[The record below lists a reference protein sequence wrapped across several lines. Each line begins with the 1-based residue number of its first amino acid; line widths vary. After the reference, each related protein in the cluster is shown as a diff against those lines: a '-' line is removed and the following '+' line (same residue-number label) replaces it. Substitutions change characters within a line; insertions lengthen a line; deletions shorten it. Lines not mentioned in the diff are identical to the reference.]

1 MISSLKKSRL
11 DASSKGTNIICT
23 IPPYRFDIFGSFPRP
38 KKDKI
43 QNKRDT
49 SFAKTHDKKIG
60 LGIKTVVIDAG
71 HGGKDPGAVAK
82 TNLQEKDVVLDVSL
96 QLGKLISAR
105 FPKVKVVYTRSTD
118 VFIGLSKRAKIAN
131 DAGADLFI
139 SIHSNAAANTSAK
152 GFESFVLGLHKS
164 EAALEVAK
172 WENSSIL
179 MEEDHEQKYESFD
192 PNDPDAYIALSL
204 RQNAFLDQSLKL
216 AHLFQK
222 NCVGDLQRPDRGV
235 KQAGFLVLYKTTMP
249 SVLVELCV
257 LSNVEEE
264 KFLASKNGRS
274 LIAKELF
281 DAFATYKEQNDK
293 VDGTLKSGSEEQE
306 RTVDTKKNDKVDV
319 PTGNKSIVFR
329 VQIATS
335 KIKLELKSFNFKGMK
350 DVDRTESGNKYKYIV
365 GKYSSIEEAKSRQ
378 MEVRKI
384 GYESA
389 FVIAFENGKRV
400 DLQKAIE
407 KSKM

>member
-1 MISSLKKSRL
+1 M
-11 DASSKGTNIICT
+11 
-23 IPPYRFDIFGSFPRP
+23 
-38 KKDKI
+38 
-43 QNKRDT
+43 
-49 SFAKTHDKKIG
+49 
-60 LGIKTVVIDAG
+60 
-71 HGGKDPGAVAK
+71 
-82 TNLQEKDVVLDVSL
+82 
-96 QLGKLISAR
+96 
-105 FPKVKVVYTRSTD
+105 
-118 VFIGLSKRAKIAN
+118 SKRAKIAN

-139 SIHSNAAANTSAK
+139 SIHSNAAGNTLAK

-216 AHLFQK
+216 AHLFQE
-222 NCVGDLQRPDRGV
+222 NCVGDLKRPDRGV

-249 SVLVELCV
+249 SVLVELGF

-264 KFLASKNGRS
+264 KFLASKKGRS
-274 LIAKELF
+274 SIAKELF
-281 DAFATYKEQNDK
+281 DAFETYKEQNDK
-293 VDGTLKSGSEEQE
+293 VDGTLTSDSEG
-306 RTVDTKKNDKVDV
+306 TVKAVSTKNNYKVDIS
-319 PTGNKSIVFR
+319 TRKESIVFR

-335 KIKLELKSFNFKGMK
+335 KTKLELKSFNFKGMK
-350 DVDRTESGNKYKYIV
+350 DVDRIESGNKYKYIV
-365 GKYSSIEEAKSRQ
+365 GKYSSIEDVKSRQ

-400 DLQKAIE
+400 DLQKAIA